1 MDKKT
6 HRQNAD
12 AFRQRLKSADWDQA
26 IMSAVDTTRKQ
37 RHKTRVKLVAA
48 FSLLL
53 IASFSIGAALIVE
66 ENASQQMYTMIEQL
80 ATDNFAGPFFE

>member
-6 HRQNAD
+6 HRKSGE

-26 IMSAVDTTRKQ
+26 IMSAVDNTLRE
-37 RHKTRVKLVAA
+37 RRKTRVRLVAV
-48 FSLLL
+48 FSLLF
-53 IASFSIGAALIVE
+53 IASFSIGAALISE

-80 ATDNFAGPFFE
+80 TTDNFAGPFFE